1 MIYRQSYLIR
11 QQNEMHQ
18 YIYQSKAEMAALYQE
33 QKNIQEKLE
42 KEKARETAMMSEMEA
57 MAQSLKARMK

>member
-1 MIYRQSYLIR
+1 
-11 QQNEMHQ
+11 MHQ